1 MKTVVNKL
9 TDAFINNWNKHFT
22 SISLNDSFFFIAVSG
37 GVDSIVLTDLI
48 AKITNRFTILHCN
61 FNLRNE
67 ESKRDEQF
75 VFSLQNKYNTTVL
88 IKEFNTT
95 EYVHVNNLS
104 IQTAAR
110 NLRYNWF
117 KEVMDKKAEPNIK
130 CYLLTA
136 HHADDNI
143 ETVLM
148 NIFRGTGLKGLHGIS
163 LQKDHILRP
172 LLFARKTDILD
183 YAKQNNLKW
192 VEDSSNVTDN
202 YTRNYLRLH
211 IIPLLKNLY
220 SASEENLISN
230 IEKWKEAEIIYNL
243 YIQEQKQ
250 KILVYKGKEIHIP
263 VLKLKQQKALKTIL
277 FEIVSEFGF
286 TTNQL
291 NDIVNLIDATTGKY
305 IESSTHRVI
314 KNRKWLIIAPLN
326 ENSITHFII
335 DEGDNELFFSN
346 KKLTIAKVNQ
356 PNIQNNENVACL
368 DSKNILFPLILRKWR
383 QGDYFYPLGMDK
395 KKKVSRFLIDTR
407 LSMVQK
413 EDIWVLETNKKI
425 IWVVGLRIDNRFKI
439 NSSSTSFLQFT
450 VE

>member
-1 MKTVVNKL
+1 
-9 TDAFINNWNKHFT
+9 
-22 SISLNDSFFFIAVSG
+22 
-37 GVDSIVLTDLI
+37 
-48 AKITNRFTILHCN
+48 
-61 FNLRNE
+61 
-67 ESKRDEQF
+67 
-75 VFSLQNKYNTTVL
+75 
-88 IKEFNTT
+88 
-95 EYVHVNNLS
+95 
-104 IQTAAR
+104 
-110 NLRYNWF
+110 
-117 KEVMDKKAEPNIK
+117 MDKKAEPNIK

-263 VLKLKQQKALKTIL
+263 VLKLKQQKA
-277 FEIVSEFGF
+277 F
-286 TTNQL
+286 
-291 NDIVNLIDATTGKY
+291 
-305 IESSTHRVI
+305 
-314 KNRKWLIIAPLN
+314 KN
-326 ENSITHFII
+326 H
-335 DEGDNELFFSN
+335 
-346 KKLTIAKVNQ
+346 
-356 PNIQNNENVACL
+356 
-368 DSKNILFPLILRKWR
+368 
-383 QGDYFYPLGMDK
+383 
-395 KKKVSRFLIDTR
+395 
-407 LSMVQK
+407 
-413 EDIWVLETNKKI
+413 
-425 IWVVGLRIDNRFKI
+425 
-439 NSSSTSFLQFT
+439 SF
-450 VE
+450 